1 MNLIISALFMGT
13 ILFSS
18 QPATTPEAHP
28 FQEYRQVRSE
38 IGNKTYKLWVANDY
52 RKRFR
57 GLSNLDK
64 MDSDIGMLFILPEA
78 SNHEFAMV
86 EMNFPLDFIWL
97 RGNKVVGLIENAS
110 PLAKNRTKLK
120 PTEVLRINK
129 HSDRVIELNAGE
141 IRKNKI
147 KIGDPVN
154 FNPQASSLS
163 S

>member
-1 MNLIISALFMGT
+1 MSLIITAMLMGT
-13 ILFSS
+13 MLFSP
-18 QPATTPEAHP
+18 QPTTTPEAHP
-28 FQEYRQVRSE
+28 FKEYQQVQAE
-38 IGNKTYKLWVANDY
+38 IGNKTYKLWVANDF
-52 RKRFR
+52 RKRYR

-64 MDSDIGMLFILPEA
+64 MEKDNGMLFFLPEA
-78 SNHEFAMV
+78 AIHEFCMV
-86 EMNFPLDFIWL
+86 EMKFPLDFIWL